1 MTCLQHLHNLKDG
14 RVKQDNLGESIETYK
29 IQLGKY
35 HKILLYE
42 LKESESGRS
51 QVFSEAVLGD
61 HKSKLL
67 KAKEI
72 DNNVENIIE
81 VLLSLRV
88 HALQISPELRRHLVN
103 ELIRAD
109 IFYISN
115 GIPAT
120 FGQVK
125 KALSLPIGL
134 APMNHFVVDL
144 LDNPAPGLRHAI
156 CAMVSVIASTPRGV
170 DYLTQAGMQIL
181 EKVISILKGDT
192 DQDGG
197 SVT

>member
-1 MTCLQHLHNLKDG
+1 ML
-14 RVKQDNLGESIETYK
+14 
-29 IQLGKY
+29 
-35 HKILLYE
+35 
-42 LKESESGRS
+42 
-51 QVFSEAVLGD
+51 AD

-120 FGQVK
+120 FG
-125 KALSLPIGL
+125 
-134 APMNHFVVDL
+134 
-144 LDNPAPGLRHAI
+144 
-156 CAMVSVIASTPRGV
+156 
-170 DYLTQAGMQIL
+170 
-181 EKVISILKGDT
+181 
-192 DQDGG
+192 
-197 SVT
+197 

>member
-1 MTCLQHLHNLKDG
+1 VILHQAKQIFQIAASCLQHLHNLKDG
-14 RVKQDNLGESIETYK
+14 RDRPESLGESIETYK

-42 LKESESGRS
+42 LKETEGESGRS
-51 QVFSEAVLGD
+51 QVFSEAVLAD

-103 ELIRAD
+103 ELIKAD
-109 IFYISN
+109 IFYITH
-115 GIPAT
+115 GVPASFT
-120 FGQVK
+120 ALK
-125 KALSLPIGL
+125 KAISLPVGV
-134 APMNHFVVDL
+134 APMNNFVLDL
-144 LDNPAPGLRHAI
+144 LDNTTAGLRHAI
-156 CAMVSVIASTPRGV
+156 CAMISVVASTAKGV
-170 DYLTQAGMQIL
+170 DYLT
-181 EKVISILKGDT
+181 
-192 DQDGG
+192 
-197 SVT
+197 